1 MSEKNSIECEYDS
14 QRAKNEKSNRKQ
26 KLKQKSSPQP
36 QTINHDLLRA
46 MSITLTSI
54 LDSNKNMENYS
65 EILDKQSRI
74 VFSSNIIP
82 NISLLDY
89 LIRIQTYTNA
99 EKSTLIISLIY
110 IDRICNKANITLTY
124 YNIHRILFSAILLS
138 IKYNEDSFYDNK
150 YYAQIAGVKM
160 KELKILEYNF
170 AKMINCTFYVSK
182 EDYEKYQIYLDNF
195 KFDDNED

>member
-1 MSEKNSIECEYDS
+1 
-14 QRAKNEKSNRKQ
+14 
-26 KLKQKSSPQP
+26 
-36 QTINHDLLRA
+36 
-46 MSITLTSI
+46 
-54 LDSNKNMENYS
+54 MENYS

-150 YYAQIAGVKM
+150 YYAQIAGVKT
-160 KELKILEYNF
+160 KELKTLEYNF
-170 AKMINCTFYVSK
+170 SKMINCTFYIRK

-195 KFDDNED
+195 IFEDNVD